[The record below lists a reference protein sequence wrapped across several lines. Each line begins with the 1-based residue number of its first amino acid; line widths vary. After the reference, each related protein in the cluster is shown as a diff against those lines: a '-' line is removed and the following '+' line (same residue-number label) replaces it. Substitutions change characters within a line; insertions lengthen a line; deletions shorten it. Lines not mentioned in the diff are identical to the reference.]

1 VSPASGRTRLATAP
15 SRWTRA
21 FPAAAAVPAGPARRG
36 NKLEILAHTHPAG
49 STDRFGAELA
59 YVAVV
64 SNAIHLAADT
74 GCVITCPFIPGRLPD
89 DAVAAAPMVPIGS
102 SSAALGSHC
111 TSFGRTVPSGCS
123 TVTTI
128 EMVRQPVERNSATV

>member
-1 VSPASGRTRLATAP
+1 LATAP

-21 FPAAAAVPAGPARRG
+21 FPAAAAVPAGPARLG
-36 NKLEILAHTHPAG
+36 DKLEILAHTHPAG

-74 GCVITCPFIPGRLPD
+74 GCVITCPFIPGRLR
-89 DAVAAAPMVPIGS
+89 
-102 SSAALGSHC
+102 
-111 TSFGRTVPSGCS
+111 RTTLWQLRRWCRL
-123 TVTTI
+123 
-128 EMVRQPVERNSATV
+128 VRQAQR